1 MLRIFWRK
9 THCFFEFPQDFCSDF
24 PDYAFDVSRLSTS
37 PYLTPSLR
45 FVALNAISH
54 LKGKPSSFDHKL
66 EDASSNEDVEEN
78 GSEALGFDGREE
90 NESVVLEGLTLM
102 LPLIETVLRIRFA
115 IANGCP
121 KRLLTAE
128 CAGK

>member
-1 MLRIFWRK
+1 M
-9 THCFFEFPQDFCSDF
+9 
-24 PDYAFDVSRLSTS
+24 
-37 PYLTPSLR
+37 
-45 FVALNAISH
+45 
-54 LKGKPSSFDHKL
+54 KGKPSSFDHKL

-90 NESVVLEGLTLM
+90 TESVVLEGLTLM